1 MRRKSNRPLIS
12 IFIFNAWMW
21 HSALCICLSFTIYML
36 EGFGSF
42 SILMR
47 FFFLVMLLQMLKIS
61 TTNVILVS
69 YTFFSCSLCDR
80 TCSKLAFWYFLL
92 FPAIRGLDMARD
104 LMCLTMVPKEMAAP
118 MILMYI
124 NILLSYVAHSQNTYI
139 VITIHFYIYGYLLL

>member
-69 YTFFSCSLCDR
+69 YTFFSCSLCVPQHL
-80 TCSKLAFWYFLL
+80 CFWIANWLLIYCKDGFNCGFNCGWLGTLLNQFFFLMWL
-92 FPAIRGLDMARD
+92 W
-104 LMCLTMVPKEMAAP
+104 CLGEGRNLESWYQQI
-118 MILMYI
+118 ILEI
-124 NILLSYVAHSQNTYI
+124 S
-139 VITIHFYIYGYLLL
+139 